1 MQVMAEPQHQED
13 IDEAVIN
20 FVPFNIL
27 IDPKDTNTVRDA
39 ELTLSATSRL
49 RQSVTKNTA
58 VPPSLEI
65 SWSMQITSLLWDA
78 TNWFGRRIRGSDVEY
93 DHQELHTRLIL
104 GIGGLTQ
111 EQLTLFEMFVDG
123 AKINALV
130 SAGCRASDL
139 PTLGIGMKEW
149 RAQAGF
155 GAKELAALGA
165 SWSDM
170 LAMGFTT
177 GMMFTDRKAFGPHIL
192 VHEPFRVTFEV
203 ITQDMGDTL
212 DTLVRVHKASSS
224 DLSLLGVDW
233 TKFKKNGGDADLIT
247 CMGESVSGME
257 ANLQAKDGE
266 IHTFM
271 LPNVVQTEPSAER
284 CPAPLVAKSSPVKC
298 RSFVM

>member
-1 MQVMAEPQHQED
+1 MQ
-13 IDEAVIN
+13 
-20 FVPFNIL
+20 L
-27 IDPKDTNTVRDA
+27 
-39 ELTLSATSRL
+39 
-49 RQSVTKNTA
+49 
-58 VPPSLEI
+58 
-65 SWSMQITSLLWDA
+65 TSLLWDA
-78 TNWFGRRIRGSDVEY
+78 TNWFGRRMVEY

-111 EQLTLFEMFVDG
+111 DQLTLFEMFVDG
-123 AKINALV
+123 AQINALV

-139 PTLGIGMKEW
+139 PTLGIGIKEW

-155 GAKELAALGA
+155 GAKELAALGV
-165 SWSDM
+165 SWPGM

-203 ITQDMGDTL
+203 ITQEMGDTL

-233 TKFKKNGGDADLIT
+233 TKFKKSGGDADRYLT
-247 CMGESVSGME
+247 TFMGESVSGME
-257 ANLQAKDGE
+257 SNLHAKDGE

-271 LPNVVQTEPSAER
+271 LPHAVQAEPSAKS
-284 CPAPLVAKSSPVKC
+284 CPAPPFATKSPVKC

>member
-39 ELTLSATSRL
+39 ELTLPATSRL

-58 VPPSLEI
+58 VPPSVET
-65 SWSMQITSLLWDA
+65 SWSRQITSLLWDA
-78 TNWFGRRIRGSDVEY
+78 TNWFSRRIQGRDVEY

-257 ANLQAKDGE
+257 SNLQAKDGE

-271 LPNVVQTEPSAER
+271 LPNVVRTESSAES

>member
-1 MQVMAEPQHQED
+1 MQVMAEPQDQED

-39 ELTLSATSRL
+39 ELTLPATSRL

-58 VPPSLEI
+58 VPPSVET
-65 SWSMQITSLLWDA
+65 SWSRQITSLLWDA
-78 TNWFGRRIRGSDVEY
+78 TNWFSRRIQGRDVEY

-257 ANLQAKDGE
+257 SNLQAKDGE

-271 LPNVVQTEPSAER
+271 LPNVVRTESSAES
-284 CPAPLVAKSSPVKC
+284 CPAPLAAKSSPVKC

>member
-1 MQVMAEPQHQED
+1 MQVMGEPQQQENT
-13 IDEAVIN
+13 DETVIN
-20 FVPFNIL
+20 FVPF
-27 IDPKDTNTVRDA
+27 TFRDA
-39 ELTLSATSRL
+39 ELTLPATSRL
-49 RQSVTKNTA
+49 RQSATKNTTVA
-58 VPPSLEI
+58 PPLEI
-65 SWSMQITSLLWDA
+65 SWSMQLTSLLWDA
-78 TNWFGRRIRGSDVEY
+78 TNWFSRRIRAGQVEY
-93 DHQELHTRLIL
+93 DHQELHTRFIL

-123 AKINALV
+123 AQINALV

-139 PTLGIGMKEW
+139 PTLGIGIKEW

-165 SWSDM
+165 SWDDM

-177 GMMFTDRKAFGPHIL
+177 DMMFTDRRAFGPHIL

-233 TKFKKNGGDADLIT
+233 TKFKKCGGDADLIT
-247 CMGESVSGME
+247 FMGESVSGME
-257 ANLQAKDGE
+257 SNLHSKDGE
-266 IHTFM
+266 IHAFM
-271 LPNVVQTEPSAER
+271 LPHAVHT
-284 CPAPLVAKSSPVKC
+284 APPVKSSPAPPFATKSPLKC